1 MKCSGWCGDGENGGF
16 YGGLIQYRVVTK
28 IFYRKVKNTEPGQK
42 CSIGSCMGPE
52 GLPKNVG
59 KTLVLLILAMV
70 TSLQQRGD
78 KGQLISKC
86 PFGVIVWNK
95 ISMKKYDKFLP

>member
-28 IFYRKVKNTEPGQK
+28 IFYGEVQNTEPGQN
-42 CSIGSCMGPE
+42 CSIGSWVLE
-52 GLPKNVG
+52 VLLKNVG

-70 TSLQQRGD
+70 TSLQ
-78 KGQLISKC
+78 
-86 PFGVIVWNK
+86 
-95 ISMKKYDKFLP
+95 